1 MGTLYMYFLD
11 IVGFHCVAKEE
22 LIPNSLVTCQLVVNN
37 CTGISFASAAVLL
50 EVLVESCYHRYKSFL
65 KG

>member
-1 MGTLYMYFLD
+1 MYYLD
-11 IVGFHCVAKEE
+11 IVGFHCVANEE

-37 CTGISFASAAVLL
+37 CSGISFASAAILL
-50 EVLVESCYHRYKSFL
+50 EVLIIIEICYHRYKSFL

>member
-1 MGTLYMYFLD
+1 MYFLD

-37 CTGISFASAAVLL
+37 CTGISFASAAILL
-50 EVLVESCYHRYKSFL
+50 EVLVESCYHRYKSFW
-65 KG
+65 KGEAH